1 MKPTPLLLFALA
13 VLACAPGNSVEVTN
27 AWIRMPAPG
36 TAVAAGYFD
45 IVNRRDIP
53 IVLVGARCSASPSI
67 EMHTTERD
75 GDVTR
80 MRKLERVE
88 LGARAKE
95 TFAPG
100 GHHLMLLHFG
110 GVTSGTVPVTL
121 LFADGSE
128 LTVPFELRSVS
139 GATQP

>member
-1 MKPTPLLLFALA
+1 MNPKVPRSTLLLLFALA
-13 VLACAPGNSVEVTN
+13 AFACAPSKPVDVTN

-45 IVNRRDIP
+45 IVNRRDTP
-53 IVLVGARCSASPSI
+53 IALIGARSSVAPSI

-75 GDVTR
+75 GDAMR

-88 LGARAKE
+88 LGPRAKE
-95 TFAPG
+95 SFAPG
-100 GHHLMLLHFG
+100 GHHLMLMHFG

-121 LFADGSE
+121 LF
-128 LTVPFELRSVS
+128 
-139 GATQP
+139 